1 MTGLG
6 SEMPWLPAD
15 ADETFDP
22 LAHADVDKHLTEN
35 VEGTK
40 QVTRSRL
47 LTLIAVTRDIEVET
61 PALSPEQF
69 ENEEETYGDQLEYFY
84 ELTAALNEEV
94 AAARSET
101 DLNEAAIRRIVR
113 DELQHAK
120 TDGGS

>member
-6 SEMPWLPAD
+6 SEMPWLS

-47 LTLIAVTRDIEVET
+47 LTPIAVTRASRSRRRYS
-61 PALSPEQF
+61 PLSSSK
-69 ENEEETYGDQLEYFY
+69 
-84 ELTAALNEEV
+84 AK
-94 AAARSET
+94 
-101 DLNEAAIRRIVR
+101 RRPTV
-113 DELQHAK
+113 
-120 TDGGS
+120 TNSNTSMS